1 MRTYPTGAAQRD
13 TGRVYG
19 NGIRLGYTA
28 GMTYRVGVKGQVVLP
43 KAVRERVGINPGDK
57 VTVAE
62 KGGVVQI
69 RKALP
74 GPAEREAIVAS
85 LRGALGGGQPLTAA
99 LERDRRSERARD
111 ERAREGL
118 QAGDRP

>member
-1 MRTYPTGAAQRD
+1 MCIY
-13 TGRVYG
+13 
-19 NGIRLGYTA
+19 GYTL
-28 GMTYRVGVKGQVVLP
+28 GMTYKVGVKGQVVLP
-43 KAVRERVGINPGDK
+43 KSVRERVGINPGDE

-85 LRGALGGGQPLTAA
+85 LRGALVGGQSLTAA
-99 LERDRRSERARD
+99 LERDRQA
-111 ERAREGL
+111 ERAREERTRVGL

>member
-1 MRTYPTGAAQRD
+1 M
-13 TGRVYG
+13 VS
-19 NGIRLGYTA
+19 ILGYTES
-28 GMTYRVGVKGQVVLP
+28 MTYKVGIKGQVVLP
-43 KAVRERVGINPGDK
+43 KAVRERVGINPGDE

-74 GPAEREAIVAS
+74 GPAEREAIVTS
-85 LRGALGGGQPLTAA
+85 LRGALAGEQSLTAT
-99 LERDRRSERARD
+99 LERDRQVERTRE
-111 ERAREGL
+111 ERTRVGF

>member
-1 MRTYPTGAAQRD
+1 
-13 TGRVYG
+13 
-19 NGIRLGYTA
+19 
-28 GMTYRVGVKGQVVLP
+28 MTYKVGIKGQVVLP
-43 KAVRERVGINPGDK
+43 KAVRERVGINPGDE
-57 VTVAE
+57 VTVVE

-85 LRGALGGGQPLTAA
+85 LRGALAGTQALTAV
-99 LERDRRSERARD
+99 LERDRQT
-111 ERAREGL
+111 ERAREERTRMEW

>member
-1 MRTYPTGAAQRD
+1 
-13 TGRVYG
+13 
-19 NGIRLGYTA
+19 
-28 GMTYRVGVKGQVVLP
+28 MTYKVGIKGQVVLP
-43 KAVRERVGINPGDK
+43 KAVRERVGINPGDE

-74 GPAEREAIVAS
+74 GPSEREAIVAS
-85 LRGALGGGQPLTAA
+85 LRGALAGGQSPTAT
-99 LERDRRSERARD
+99 LERDRRA
-111 ERAREGL
+111 ERAREERTRVGL

>member
-1 MRTYPTGAAQRD
+1 
-13 TGRVYG
+13 
-19 NGIRLGYTA
+19 
-28 GMTYRVGVKGQVVLP
+28 MTYKVGVKGQVVLP
-43 KAVRERVGINPGDK
+43 KVIRERVGINPGDE

-85 LRGALGGGQPLTAA
+85 LRGTLAGSGQTLTAA
-99 LERDRRSERARD
+99 LERDRRSERARE
-111 ERAREGL
+111 ERPRVGL

>member
-1 MRTYPTGAAQRD
+1 VSQADPASNSRSPVDALY
-13 TGRVYG
+13 VWLY
-19 NGIRLGYTA
+19 GYTP
-28 GMTYRVGVKGQVVLP
+28 GMTYKVGIKGQVVLP
-43 KAVRERVGINPGDK
+43 KAVRERVGINPGDE

-74 GPAEREAIVAS
+74 GPAEREAIVTS
-85 LRGALGGGQPLTAA
+85 LRGALAGGQSLTAT
-99 LERDRRSERARD
+99 LERDRQA
-111 ERAREGL
+111 ERAREERTRVEL

>member
-1 MRTYPTGAAQRD
+1 
-13 TGRVYG
+13 
-19 NGIRLGYTA
+19 
-28 GMTYRVGVKGQVVLP
+28 MTYKVGIKGQVVLP
-43 KAVRERVGINPGDK
+43 KAVRERVGIRPGDE

-69 RKALP
+69 RKALA

-85 LRGALGGGQPLTAA
+85 LRGALAGSGQTLTST
-99 LERDRRSERARD
+99 LERDRQA
-111 ERAREGL
+111 ERAREERPRVGL